1 MTGTMHVF
9 WMIVVMAAVTFLI
22 RAFPFMLFGRAQ
34 RPPEM
39 VLYLGRVISP
49 AAIAMLVVY
58 CVKEVS
64 VAEFPFGLPEL
75 IAGAVVVGLHVWRK
89 NPLLSICS
97 GTAVYMVHGN
107 RVPCSRA
114 PPPSV
119 KRLNLFRI
127 FRHGNRQFHRR
138 IFRFVDVLRQHR
150 CVPYDL
156 LVLFLLFLLFHDNA
170 LLFLLRLIAVLHH
183 SI

>member
-1 MTGTMHVF
+1 MTGTVHVF

-39 VLYLGRVISP
+39 VLYLGR
-49 AAIAMLVVY
+49 
-58 CVKEVS
+58 VS

-97 GTAVYMVHGN
+97 GTAVYMVLIQ
-107 RVPCSRA
+107 
-114 PPPSV
+114 
-119 KRLNLFRI
+119 KLF
-127 FRHGNRQFHRR
+127 
-138 IFRFVDVLRQHR
+138 V
-150 CVPYDL
+150 
-156 LVLFLLFLLFHDNA
+156 
-170 LLFLLRLIAVLHH
+170 
-183 SI
+183 

>member
-75 IAGAVVVGLHVWRK
+75 IALAVVTALHLWKRNV
-89 NPLLSICS
+89 LLSIGA
-97 GTAVYMVHGN
+97 GTVVYM
-107 RVPCSRA
+107 
-114 PPPSV
+114 
-119 KRLNLFRI
+119 
-127 FRHGNRQFHRR
+127 
-138 IFRFVDVLRQHR
+138 
-150 CVPYDL
+150 L
-156 LVLFLLFLLFHDNA
+156 LVQLVFA
-170 LLFLLRLIAVLHH
+170 
-183 SI
+183 

>member
-1 MTGTMHVF
+1 MTGTVHVF

-97 GTAVYMVHGN
+97 GTAVYMVLIQ
-107 RVPCSRA
+107 
-114 PPPSV
+114 
-119 KRLNLFRI
+119 RL
-127 FRHGNRQFHRR
+127 
-138 IFRFVDVLRQHR
+138 FV
-150 CVPYDL
+150 
-156 LVLFLLFLLFHDNA
+156 
-170 LLFLLRLIAVLHH
+170 
-183 SI
+183 